1 MLAALEQ
8 SESGIARHGASP
20 AAHFRLLDLPR
31 EIIRLVCIHL
41 YDPLELSQQDRLS
54 ESLLTASEPERG
66 KACISDGDD
75 GNEEVERVSIFP

>member
-8 SESGIARHGASP
+8 RETGMAGHHASP
-20 AAHFRLLDLPR
+20 ASHFRLLDLPR

-54 ESLLTASEPERG
+54 ESLLTVSEPEG
-66 KACISDGDD
+66 GIACISKRGRR
-75 GNEEVERVSIFP
+75 ERGG